1 MDGVS
6 TSLNSEKPDPLI
18 GKVIDKYVILERLG
32 KGGMGLVYKA
42 QHQRIKRYAA
52 LKLLPARESRD
63 EVSVK
68 RLEREATAMG
78 NLQHPAIATMY
89 DFGMTD
95 EGQPYI
101 VLELMRGDNLKN
113 YLKQKGRLGPDEA
126 LEIFLQI
133 SDAMAYA
140 HGMGLMHRDLKP
152 ENIMFVEDPNKLEQG
167 QEQENEQTDTLVN
180 PLRKAAIKVLDF
192 GIARHTEESLMLT
205 RTGQIVGSA
214 SYMSPEQCSGKKPV
228 DTRTDI
234 YSLGV
239 IMYEI
244 LTGSLPYKGE
254 TFLETIYLKTT
265 ELPAPFPE
273 NLDNPP
279 ALENLILKC
288 LMVQPEDRPQTMV
301 EVHTVLQAIAG
312 ERQPTSSHSS
322 VDTLALTKIEATLG
336 SDPATTVTTAEVE
349 TATTAT
355 TATTSTTTQ
364 DTRIQNGQS
373 PKKLLLA
380 AALVGT
386 VSLLTV
392 AILALSSSKPKP
404 DSATDQKPKPP
415 VVTRSQNKPREVE
428 TKPKLSG
435 TASGA
440 DFLMGKPTPA
450 KPAEPEKAAEKKP
463 TYQTKPAKPA
473 RTVKSPK
480 STKPTRIS
488 TPPPS
493 PVQSSPAPANTSLPP
508 VAPPYQANPSNSS
521 PGVAPAPVSTGTRSG
536 SISKDPSYYQRQYQ
550 KYKKTGKRID
560 KKIRQF
566 LRNF

>member
-6 TSLNSEKPDPLI
+6 TSLNSDKPDPLV

-78 NLQHPAIATMY
+78 KLQHPAIATMY

-101 VLELMRGDNLKN
+101 VMELMRGENLKQ
-113 YLKQKGRLGPDEA
+113 YLKQKGRLEA
-126 LEIFLQI
+126 EDALAIFLQI
-133 SDAMAYA
+133 SEAMAYA
-140 HGMGLMHRDLKP
+140 HAMGLMHRDLKP
-152 ENIMFVEDPNKLEQG
+152 ENIMFAEDQKELEQA
-167 QEQENEQTDTLVN
+167 DTLVT
-180 PLRKAAIKVLDF
+180 PARKAAIKVLDF

-239 IMYEI
+239 IMYEM

-273 NLDNPP
+273 NLENPP
-279 ALENLILKC
+279 GLENLVLKC
-288 LMVQPEDRPQTMV
+288 LMVQPEDRPQSME
-301 EVHTVLQAIAG
+301 EVNAALRSIADASNATAP
-312 ERQPTSSHSS
+312 QNSDSS
-322 VDTLALTKIEATLG
+322 DTIALTKIEKTEKPG
-336 SDPATTVTTAEVE
+336 ATTEANAA
-349 TATTAT
+349 ATEIPR
-355 TATTSTTTQ
+355 TQ
-364 DTRIQNGQS
+364 SNLS
-373 PKKLLLA
+373 KKKILLA
-380 AALVGT
+380 AALVGV
-386 VSLLTV
+386 VSILTAAV
-392 AILALSSSKPKP
+392 LSLSSSKSKQHSQPEPGATTTSRTQDKPLKPESKNSKNSKNPK
-404 DSATDQKPKPP
+404 
-415 VVTRSQNKPREVE
+415 NH
-428 TKPKLSG
+428 LSG

-440 DFLMGKPTPA
+440 DALMGKPAPA
-450 KPAEPEKAAEKKP
+450 RPLEPEKAAAKSAAKSARSARS
-463 TYQTKPAKPA
+463 TRSVQSKTTKTT
-473 RTVKSPK
+473 RTSSPL
-480 STKPTRIS
+480 
-488 TPPPS
+488 PPPR
-493 PVQSSPAPANTSLPP
+493 QISPAPARTSLPP
-508 VAPPYQANPSNSS
+508 VAPPYQAPPSRSSSNTAPASS
-521 PGVAPAPVSTGTRSG
+521 PTGTRSG
-536 SISKDPSYYQRQYQ
+536 SISKDPSFYQRQYQ

-560 KKIRQF
+560 KKVRQL
-566 LRNF
+566 LRKF

>member
-6 TSLNSEKPDPLI
+6 TSLNSDKPDPLV

-78 NLQHPAIATMY
+78 KLQHPAIATMY

-101 VLELMRGDNLKN
+101 VMELMRGENLKQC
-113 YLKQKGRLGPDEA
+113 LKQKGRLEAEEA
-126 LEIFLQI
+126 LAIFLQI
-133 SDAMAYA
+133 SEAMAYA
-140 HGMGLMHRDLKP
+140 HAMGLMHRDLKP
-152 ENIMFVEDPNKLEQG
+152 ENIMFAEDQKELEQA
-167 QEQENEQTDTLVN
+167 DTLVT
-180 PLRKAAIKVLDF
+180 PARKAAIKVLDF

-239 IMYEI
+239 IMYEM

-273 NLDNPP
+273 NLENPP
-279 ALENLILKC
+279 GLENLVLKC
-288 LMVQPEDRPQTMV
+288 LMVQPEDRPQSME
-301 EVHTVLQAIAG
+301 EVNAALRSIADASNATAP
-312 ERQPTSSHSS
+312 QNSDST
-322 VDTLALTKIEATLG
+322 DTIALTKIEKTEKPG
-336 SDPATTVTTAEVE
+336 ATTDTNAA
-349 TATTAT
+349 ATEIRR
-355 TATTSTTTQ
+355 TQ
-364 DTRIQNGQS
+364 NDLS
-373 PKKLLLA
+373 KKKKILLA
-380 AALVGT
+380 AALVSA
-386 VSLLTV
+386 VSILTV
-392 AILALSSSKPKP
+392 AVLSLSSSKSKQHSQPEPGATTTSRTQDKP
-404 DSATDQKPKPP
+404 LKPESKN
-415 VVTRSQNKPREVE
+415 SKNSKNH
-428 TKPKLSG
+428 LSG

-440 DFLMGKPTPA
+440 DALMGIPAPTKPL
-450 KPAEPEKAAEKKP
+450 EPEKAA
-463 TYQTKPAKPA
+463 AKI
-473 RTVKSPK
+473 
-480 STKPTRIS
+480 STKSARSTRS
-488 TPPPS
+488 TRSVQSKTTKTTQPSAPPPA
-493 PVQSSPAPANTSLPP
+493 PHQISPAPTRTSLPP
-508 VAPPYQANPSNSS
+508 VAPPYQAPPSNSS
-521 PGVAPAPVSTGTRSG
+521 SNTAPASSPTGTRSG
-536 SISKDPSYYQRQYQ
+536 SIPKDPSFYQRQYQ

-560 KKIRQF
+560 KKVRQL
-566 LRNF
+566 LRKL

>member
-6 TSLNSEKPDPLI
+6 TSLNSDKPDPLV

-78 NLQHPAIATMY
+78 KLQHPAIATMY

-101 VLELMRGDNLKN
+101 VMELMRGENLKQ
-113 YLKQKGRLGPDEA
+113 YLKQKGRLEA
-126 LEIFLQI
+126 EDALAIFLQI
-133 SDAMAYA
+133 SEAMAYA
-140 HGMGLMHRDLKP
+140 HAMGLMHRDLKP
-152 ENIMFVEDPNKLEQG
+152 ENIMFAEDQKELEQA
-167 QEQENEQTDTLVN
+167 DTLVT
-180 PLRKAAIKVLDF
+180 PARKAAIKVLDF

-239 IMYEI
+239 IMYEM

-273 NLDNPP
+273 NLENPP
-279 ALENLILKC
+279 GLENLVLKC
-288 LMVQPEDRPQTMV
+288 LMVQPEDRPQSME
-301 EVHTVLQAIAG
+301 EVNAALRSIADASNATAP
-312 ERQPTSSHSS
+312 QNSDSS
-322 VDTLALTKIEATLG
+322 DTIALTKIEKTEKPG
-336 SDPATTVTTAEVE
+336 ATTE
-349 TATTAT
+349 TNAAATEIPR
-355 TATTSTTTQ
+355 TQ
-364 DTRIQNGQS
+364 SNLS
-373 PKKLLLA
+373 KKKILLA
-380 AALVGT
+380 AALVGV
-386 VSLLTV
+386 VSILTAAV
-392 AILALSSSKPKP
+392 LSLSSSKSKQHSQPEPGATTTSRTQDKPLKPESKNSKNSKNPK
-404 DSATDQKPKPP
+404 
-415 VVTRSQNKPREVE
+415 NH
-428 TKPKLSG
+428 LSG

-440 DFLMGKPTPA
+440 DALMGKPAPA
-450 KPAEPEKAAEKKP
+450 RPLEPEKAAAKSAAKSARSARS
-463 TYQTKPAKPA
+463 TRSVQSKTTKTT
-473 RTVKSPK
+473 RTSSPL
-480 STKPTRIS
+480 
-488 TPPPS
+488 PPPR
-493 PVQSSPAPANTSLPP
+493 QISPAPARTSLPP
-508 VAPPYQANPSNSS
+508 VAPPYQAPPSRSSSNTAPASS
-521 PGVAPAPVSTGTRSG
+521 PTGTRSG
-536 SISKDPSYYQRQYQ
+536 SISKDPSFYQRQYQ

-560 KKIRQF
+560 KKVRQL
-566 LRNF
+566 LRKF

>member
-6 TSLNSEKPDPLI
+6 TSLNSDKPDPLV
-18 GKVIDKYVILERLG
+18 GKVIDKYVILDRLG

-78 NLQHPAIATMY
+78 KLQHPAIATMY

-101 VLELMRGDNLKN
+101 VMELMRGENLKQ
-113 YLKQKGRLGPDEA
+113 YLKQKGRLEAEEA
-126 LEIFLQI
+126 LAIFLQI
-133 SDAMAYA
+133 SEAMAYA
-140 HGMGLMHRDLKP
+140 HAMGLMHRDLKP
-152 ENIMFVEDPNKLEQG
+152 ENIMFAEDQKELEQA
-167 QEQENEQTDTLVN
+167 DTLVT
-180 PLRKAAIKVLDF
+180 PARKAAIKVLDF

-239 IMYEI
+239 IMYEM

-273 NLDNPP
+273 NLENPP
-279 ALENLILKC
+279 GLENLVLKC
-288 LMVQPEDRPQTMV
+288 LMVQPEDRPQSME
-301 EVHTVLQAIAG
+301 EVNAALRSIADASNATAP
-312 ERQPTSSHSS
+312 QNSDST
-322 VDTLALTKIEATLG
+322 DTIALTKIEKTEKPG
-336 SDPATTVTTAEVE
+336 
-349 TATTAT
+349 
-355 TATTSTTTQ
+355 TTT
-364 DTRIQNGQS
+364 DTNAAATEIRRIQNDLS
-373 PKKLLLA
+373 KKKKILLA
-380 AALVGT
+380 AALVSA
-386 VSLLTV
+386 VSILTV
-392 AILALSSSKPKP
+392 AVLSLSSSKSKQNSQPEPGATATSQTKNKPPKP
-404 DSATDQKPKPP
+404 DSKNSKNSKDSK
-415 VVTRSQNKPREVE
+415 NH
-428 TKPKLSG
+428 LSG

-440 DFLMGKPTPA
+440 DALMGKPAPT
-450 KPAEPEKAAEKKP
+450 KPLEPEKAAA
-463 TYQTKPAKPA
+463 QI
-473 RTVKSPK
+473 
-480 STKPTRIS
+480 STKSARSARSTRS
-488 TPPPS
+488 
-493 PVQSSPAPANTSLPP
+493 VQSKTTKTTQPSAQPPAPHQISPAPTRTSLPP
-508 VAPPYQANPSNSS
+508 VAPPYQAPPSDS
-521 PGVAPAPVSTGTRSG
+521 PANKAPAPSSTGTRGG
-536 SISKDPSYYQRQYQ
+536 SISKDPSFYQRQYQ

-560 KKIRQF
+560 KKVRQL
-566 LRNF
+566 LRKF

>member
-6 TSLNSEKPDPLI
+6 TSLNSDKPDPLV

-78 NLQHPAIATMY
+78 KLQHPAIATMY

-101 VLELMRGDNLKN
+101 VMELMRGENLKQ
-113 YLKQKGRLGPDEA
+113 YLKQKGRLEA
-126 LEIFLQI
+126 EDALAIFLQI
-133 SDAMAYA
+133 SEAMAYA
-140 HGMGLMHRDLKP
+140 HAMGLMHRDLKP
-152 ENIMFVEDPNKLEQG
+152 ENIMFAEDQKELEQA
-167 QEQENEQTDTLVN
+167 DTLVT
-180 PLRKAAIKVLDF
+180 LARKAAIKVLDF

-239 IMYEI
+239 IMYEM

-265 ELPAPFPE
+265 ELPAPFPQ
-273 NLDNPP
+273 NLENPP
-279 ALENLILKC
+279 GLENLVLKC
-288 LMVQPEDRPQTMV
+288 LMVQPEDRPQSME
-301 EVHTVLQAIAG
+301 EVNAALRSIADASNATAP
-312 ERQPTSSHSS
+312 QNSDSS
-322 VDTLALTKIEATLG
+322 DTIALTKIEKTEKPG
-336 SDPATTVTTAEVE
+336 ATTEANAA
-349 TATTAT
+349 ATEIPR
-355 TATTSTTTQ
+355 TQ
-364 DTRIQNGQS
+364 SNLS
-373 PKKLLLA
+373 KKKILLA
-380 AALVGT
+380 AALVGV
-386 VSLLTV
+386 VSILTAAV
-392 AILALSSSKPKP
+392 LSLSSSKSKQHSQPEPGATTTSRTQDKPLKPESKNSKNSKNPK
-404 DSATDQKPKPP
+404 
-415 VVTRSQNKPREVE
+415 NH
-428 TKPKLSG
+428 LSG

-440 DFLMGKPTPA
+440 DALMGKPAPA
-450 KPAEPEKAAEKKP
+450 RPLEPEKAAAKSAAKSARSARS
-463 TYQTKPAKPA
+463 TRSVQSKTTKTT
-473 RTVKSPK
+473 RTSSPL
-480 STKPTRIS
+480 
-488 TPPPS
+488 PPPR
-493 PVQSSPAPANTSLPP
+493 QISPAPARTSLPP
-508 VAPPYQANPSNSS
+508 VAPPYQAPPSRSSSNTAPASS
-521 PGVAPAPVSTGTRSG
+521 PTGTRSG
-536 SISKDPSYYQRQYQ
+536 SISKDPSFYQRQYQ

-560 KKIRQF
+560 KKVRQL
-566 LRNF
+566 LRKF

>member
-6 TSLNSEKPDPLI
+6 TSLNSDKPDPLV

-78 NLQHPAIATMY
+78 KLQHPAIATMY

-101 VLELMRGDNLKN
+101 VMELMRGENLKQ
-113 YLKQKGRLGPDEA
+113 YLKQKGRLEA
-126 LEIFLQI
+126 EDALAIFLQI
-133 SDAMAYA
+133 SEAMAYA
-140 HGMGLMHRDLKP
+140 HAMGLMHRDLKP
-152 ENIMFVEDPNKLEQG
+152 ENIMFAEDQKELEQA
-167 QEQENEQTDTLVN
+167 DTLVT
-180 PLRKAAIKVLDF
+180 PARKAAIKVLDF

-239 IMYEI
+239 IMYEM

-265 ELPAPFPE
+265 ELPAPFPQ
-273 NLDNPP
+273 NLENPP
-279 ALENLILKC
+279 GLENLVLKC
-288 LMVQPEDRPQTMV
+288 LMVQPEDRPQSME
-301 EVHTVLQAIAG
+301 EVNAALRSIADASNATAP
-312 ERQPTSSHSS
+312 QNSDSS
-322 VDTLALTKIEATLG
+322 DTIALTKIEKTEKPG
-336 SDPATTVTTAEVE
+336 ATTE
-349 TATTAT
+349 TNAAATEIPR
-355 TATTSTTTQ
+355 TQ
-364 DTRIQNGQS
+364 SNLS
-373 PKKLLLA
+373 KKKILLA
-380 AALVGT
+380 AALVGV
-386 VSLLTV
+386 VSILTAAV
-392 AILALSSSKPKP
+392 LSLSSSKSKQHSQPEPGPTTTSRTQDKPLKPESKNSKNSKNPK
-404 DSATDQKPKPP
+404 
-415 VVTRSQNKPREVE
+415 NH
-428 TKPKLSG
+428 LSG

-440 DFLMGKPTPA
+440 DALMGKPAPA
-450 KPAEPEKAAEKKP
+450 RPLEPEKAAAKSAAKSARSARS
-463 TYQTKPAKPA
+463 TRSVQSKTTKTT
-473 RTVKSPK
+473 RTSSPL
-480 STKPTRIS
+480 
-488 TPPPS
+488 PPPR
-493 PVQSSPAPANTSLPP
+493 QISPAPARTSLPP
-508 VAPPYQANPSNSS
+508 VAPPYQAPPSRSSSNTAPASS
-521 PGVAPAPVSTGTRSG
+521 PTGTRSG
-536 SISKDPSYYQRQYQ
+536 SISKDPSFYQRQYQ

-560 KKIRQF
+560 KKVRQL
-566 LRNF
+566 LRKF

>member
-6 TSLNSEKPDPLI
+6 TSLNSDKPDPLV

-78 NLQHPAIATMY
+78 KLQHPAIATMY

-101 VLELMRGDNLKN
+101 VMELMRGENLKQ
-113 YLKQKGRLGPDEA
+113 YLKQKGRLEA
-126 LEIFLQI
+126 EDALAIFLQI
-133 SDAMAYA
+133 SEAMAYA
-140 HGMGLMHRDLKP
+140 HAMGLMHRDLKP
-152 ENIMFVEDPNKLEQG
+152 ENIMFAEDQKELEQA
-167 QEQENEQTDTLVN
+167 DTLVT
-180 PLRKAAIKVLDF
+180 LARKAAIKVLDF

-239 IMYEI
+239 IMYEM

-273 NLDNPP
+273 NLENPP
-279 ALENLILKC
+279 GLENLVLKC
-288 LMVQPEDRPQTMV
+288 LMVQPEDRPQSME
-301 EVHTVLQAIAG
+301 EVNAALRSIADASNATAP
-312 ERQPTSSHSS
+312 QNSDSS
-322 VDTLALTKIEATLG
+322 DTIALTKIEKTEKPG
-336 SDPATTVTTAEVE
+336 ATTEANAA
-349 TATTAT
+349 ATEIPR
-355 TATTSTTTQ
+355 TQ
-364 DTRIQNGQS
+364 SNLS
-373 PKKLLLA
+373 KKKILLA
-380 AALVGT
+380 AALVGV
-386 VSLLTV
+386 VSILTAAV
-392 AILALSSSKPKP
+392 LSLSSSKSKQHSQPEPGATTTSRTQDKPLKPESKNSKNSKNPK
-404 DSATDQKPKPP
+404 
-415 VVTRSQNKPREVE
+415 NH
-428 TKPKLSG
+428 LSG

-440 DFLMGKPTPA
+440 DALMGKPAPA
-450 KPAEPEKAAEKKP
+450 RPLEPEKAAAKSAAKSARSARS
-463 TYQTKPAKPA
+463 TRSVQSKTTKTT
-473 RTVKSPK
+473 RTSSPL
-480 STKPTRIS
+480 
-488 TPPPS
+488 PPPR
-493 PVQSSPAPANTSLPP
+493 QISPAPARTSLPP
-508 VAPPYQANPSNSS
+508 VAPPYQAPPSRSSSNTAPASS
-521 PGVAPAPVSTGTRSG
+521 PTGTRSG
-536 SISKDPSYYQRQYQ
+536 SISKDPSFYQRQYQ

-560 KKIRQF
+560 KKVRQL
-566 LRNF
+566 LRKF

>member
-6 TSLNSEKPDPLI
+6 TSLNSDKPDPLV

-78 NLQHPAIATMY
+78 KLQHPAIATMY

-101 VLELMRGDNLKN
+101 VMELMRGENLKQ
-113 YLKQKGRLGPDEA
+113 YLKQKGRLEA
-126 LEIFLQI
+126 EDALAIFLQI
-133 SDAMAYA
+133 SEAMAYA
-140 HGMGLMHRDLKP
+140 HAMGLMHRDLKP
-152 ENIMFVEDPNKLEQG
+152 ENIMFAEDQKELEQA
-167 QEQENEQTDTLVN
+167 DTLVT
-180 PLRKAAIKVLDF
+180 PARKAAIKVLDF

-239 IMYEI
+239 IMYEM

-265 ELPAPFPE
+265 ELPAPFPQ
-273 NLDNPP
+273 NLENPP
-279 ALENLILKC
+279 GLENLVLKC
-288 LMVQPEDRPQTMV
+288 LMVQPEDRPQSME
-301 EVHTVLQAIAG
+301 EVNAALRSIADASNATAP
-312 ERQPTSSHSS
+312 QNSDSS
-322 VDTLALTKIEATLG
+322 DTIALTKIEKTEKPG
-336 SDPATTVTTAEVE
+336 ATTE
-349 TATTAT
+349 TNAAATEIPR
-355 TATTSTTTQ
+355 TQ
-364 DTRIQNGQS
+364 SNLS
-373 PKKLLLA
+373 KKKILLA
-380 AALVGT
+380 AALVGV
-386 VSLLTV
+386 VSILTAAV
-392 AILALSSSKPKP
+392 LSLSSSKSKQHSQPEPGATTTSRTQDKPLKPESKNSKNSKNPK
-404 DSATDQKPKPP
+404 
-415 VVTRSQNKPREVE
+415 NH
-428 TKPKLSG
+428 LSG

-440 DFLMGKPTPA
+440 DALMGKPAPA
-450 KPAEPEKAAEKKP
+450 RPLEPEKAAAKSAAKSARSARS
-463 TYQTKPAKPA
+463 TRSVQSKTTKTT
-473 RTVKSPK
+473 RTSSPL
-480 STKPTRIS
+480 
-488 TPPPS
+488 PPPR
-493 PVQSSPAPANTSLPP
+493 QISPAPARTSLPP
-508 VAPPYQANPSNSS
+508 VAPPYQAPPSRSSSNTAPASS
-521 PGVAPAPVSTGTRSG
+521 PTGTRSG
-536 SISKDPSYYQRQYQ
+536 SISKDPSFYQRQYQ

-560 KKIRQF
+560 KKVRQL
-566 LRNF
+566 LRKF

>member
-6 TSLNSEKPDPLI
+6 TSLNSDKPDPLV

-78 NLQHPAIATMY
+78 KLQHPAIATMY

-101 VLELMRGDNLKN
+101 VMELMRGENLKQ
-113 YLKQKGRLGPDEA
+113 YLKQKGRLEA
-126 LEIFLQI
+126 EDALAIFLQI
-133 SDAMAYA
+133 SEAMAYA
-140 HGMGLMHRDLKP
+140 HAMGLMHRDLKP
-152 ENIMFVEDPNKLEQG
+152 ENIMFAEDQKELEQA
-167 QEQENEQTDTLVN
+167 DTLVT
-180 PLRKAAIKVLDF
+180 PARKAAIKVLDF

-239 IMYEI
+239 IMYEM

-273 NLDNPP
+273 NLENPP
-279 ALENLILKC
+279 GLENLVLKC
-288 LMVQPEDRPQTMV
+288 LMVQPEDRPQSME
-301 EVHTVLQAIAG
+301 EVNAALRSIADASNATAP
-312 ERQPTSSHSS
+312 QNSDSS
-322 VDTLALTKIEATLG
+322 DTIALTKIEKTEKPG
-336 SDPATTVTTAEVE
+336 ATTEANAA
-349 TATTAT
+349 ATEIPR
-355 TATTSTTTQ
+355 TQ
-364 DTRIQNGQS
+364 SNLS
-373 PKKLLLA
+373 KKKILLA
-380 AALVGT
+380 AALVGV
-386 VSLLTV
+386 VS
-392 AILALSSSKPKP
+392 ILSAAVLSLSSSKSKQHSQPEPGATTTSRTQDKPLKPESKNSKNSKNPK
-404 DSATDQKPKPP
+404 
-415 VVTRSQNKPREVE
+415 NH
-428 TKPKLSG
+428 LSG

-440 DFLMGKPTPA
+440 DALMGKPAPA
-450 KPAEPEKAAEKKP
+450 RPLEPEKAAAKSAAKSARSARS
-463 TYQTKPAKPA
+463 TRSVQSKTTKTT
-473 RTVKSPK
+473 RTSSPL
-480 STKPTRIS
+480 
-488 TPPPS
+488 PPPR
-493 PVQSSPAPANTSLPP
+493 QISPAPARTSLPP
-508 VAPPYQANPSNSS
+508 VAPPYQAPPSRSSSNTAPASS
-521 PGVAPAPVSTGTRSG
+521 PTGTRSG
-536 SISKDPSYYQRQYQ
+536 SISKDPSFYQRQYQ

-560 KKIRQF
+560 KKVRQL
-566 LRNF
+566 LRKF

>member
-6 TSLNSEKPDPLI
+6 TSLNNEKPDPLI
-18 GKVIDKYVILERLG
+18 GKVIDKYVILGRLG

-42 QHQRIKRYAA
+42 QHQRIKRYVA

-113 YLKQKGRLGPDEA
+113 YLKQKGRLEPEEA

-152 ENIMFVEDPNKLEQG
+152 ENIMFVEDPNKDG
-167 QEQENEQTDTLVN
+167 QEAEQADTLVN
-180 PLRKAAIKVLDF
+180 PLRKGAIKVLDF

-205 RTGQIVGSA
+205 KTGQIVGSA

-239 IMYEI
+239 IMYEMI
-244 LTGSLPYKGE
+244 TGSLPYKGE

-273 NLDNPP
+273 NLENPP
-279 ALENLILKC
+279 GLENLILKC

-301 EVHTVLQAIAG
+301 EVHTALLAITG
-312 ERQPTSSHSS
+312 ERQPTSHQNT
-322 VDTLALTKIEATLG
+322 VDTIALTKVEAIGG
-336 SDPATTVTTAEVE
+336 SDTATTVTMAE
-349 TATTAT
+349 TTTTAT
-355 TATTSTTTQ
+355 ISTTTQ

-380 AALVGT
+380 AVLVGA

-392 AILALSSSKPKP
+392 AILALTSSKTNKDPNSLP
-404 DSATDQKPKPP
+404 EQKPKPP
-415 VVTRSQNKPREVE
+415 AITRTPNKLIEPES
-428 TKPKLSG
+428 KNKLSG

-440 DFLMGKPTPA
+440 DFLMGKPIQE
-450 KPAEPEKAAEKKP
+450 KPAELEKTAEKKP
-463 TYQTKPAKPA
+463 TYQTKPAKAA
-473 RTVKSPK
+473 RSVK
-480 STKPTRIS
+480 STKPSTIS
-488 TPPPS
+488 SPSPS

-521 PGVAPAPVSTGTRSG
+521 PSIAPAPVSTGTRSG